1 MSDIAVFYLA
11 RLKEGFPSFD
21 AFAQSLRRH
30 PAGLDH
36 DLIIICKGFKRR
48 SEFAVVSAIFKGIP
62 HQIIEVDDDIGQ
74 DIHSYKAAAARFPH
88 IYACFMNTFTE
99 FKSDDW
105 LKKLFDA
112 LSLPRV
118 GMVGATASFESLN
131 NSWELLTKVQWLVS
145 KPAAYDS
152 EFNKAF
158 HWMIELSHPPTG
170 AMLRSRYKRLRRAIG
185 DIWRRRP
192 DIQSILHGHQ
202 SVWTALSSRG
212 GPFQFAHTYP
222 HFPNPH
228 IRSNV
233 FMLRREDLVKMP
245 LIEGG
250 DPKLVGCAF
259 ESGADGLSARILKRG
274 ERLLL
279 VGANGRAYDIPE
291 WANAGCFRSNG
302 QRNLLATDN
311 QTRAFEAFS
320 DAERKSNSVLAW
332 GSYLD
337 GNPGEFYG
345 VKFDNLRPLSDFT
358 NVVTRSGK
366 DRLFSIVI
374 PTHNRL
380 ALLLDAIKT
389 VTGQNFK
396 NWEIAVF
403 DNASTDNVGEAIR
416 ALGDDR
422 IRCERSDEFL
432 PVTESWNRALN
443 MACGEYVT
451 LIGDDDGLAPGFF
464 ERISELADRFEDPDV
479 IFSAL
484 FQFFHPGVLPGHE
497 LGFVR
502 TLPTAD
508 FMRLRDYPF
517 LLNKQSA
524 RRAVDCSLN
533 VRRSFMFNMP
543 AFTVRREFLESMR
556 RDGDVLH
563 PPFPDYYF
571 ANLVFELAKKIVVE
585 PKPIAFQGI
594 STSSFG
600 FTLFNKQTDEGFKVL
615 GHKLRQDDLFKEVGH
630 LLLPG
635 SGYNSQY
642 ILTMAHLARAIGD
655 PSRVANFKRYRRIQV
670 YQHLESRNFPFRR
683 GADEESVSL
692 WKQLSFAEKVDA
704 YYMIAV
710 HRLNART
717 RRFCGLRSALAKEMS
732 TYSFDPMQYVLNQGD
747 FIAGAE
753 VFDALNSGRLSR

>member
-1 MSDIAVFYLA
+1 
-11 RLKEGFPSFD
+11 
-21 AFAQSLRRH
+21 
-30 PAGLDH
+30 
-36 DLIIICKGFKRR
+36 
-48 SEFAVVSAIFKGIP
+48 
-62 HQIIEVDDDIGQ
+62 
-74 DIHSYKAAAARFPH
+74 
-88 IYACFMNTFTE
+88 
-99 FKSDDW
+99 
-105 LKKLFDA
+105 
-112 LSLPRV
+112 
-118 GMVGATASFESLN
+118 
-131 NSWELLTKVQWLVS
+131 
-145 KPAAYDS
+145 
-152 EFNKAF
+152 
-158 HWMIELSHPPTG
+158 MIELSHPPTG

-192 DIQSILHGHQ
+192 DIQSILHGYQ
-202 SVWTALSSRG
+202 SVWTALSSKG

-279 VGANGRAYDIPE
+279 VGANGQAYDIPE
-291 WANAGCFRSNG
+291 WADAGCFRSNG
-302 QRNLLATDN
+302 QWNLLATDN
-311 QTRAFEAFS
+311 QTRAFETFS
-320 DAERKSNSVLAW
+320 DAERKTNSILAW

-403 DNASTDNVGEAIR
+403 DNASADNVGEAIR

-443 MACGEYVT
+443 MARGEYVT

-484 FQFFHPGVLPGHE
+484 YQFFHPGVLPGHE

-508 FMRLRDYPF
+508 FMKQRDYPF
-517 LLNKQSA
+517 LLDKRSA

-533 VRRSFMFNMP
+533 IRRSFMFNMP

-571 ANLVFELAKKIVVE
+571 ANLVLESAKKIVVE
-585 PKPIAFQGI
+585 PRPIAFQGI

-600 FTLFNKQTDEGFKVL
+600 FALFNKQTDEGFKVL
-615 GHKLRQDDLFKEVGH
+615 GHNLRQDDLFKEVGH

-635 SGYNSQY
+635 PGYNSQY
-642 ILTMAHLARAIGD
+642 ILTMAHVARELGD
-655 PSRVANFKRYRRIQV
+655 PSRAANFKRYRRIQV
-670 YQHLESRNFPFRR
+670 YQHLESRNFPLRR

-717 RRFCGLRSALAKEMS
+717 RRFCRLRSALAKEMS
-732 TYSFDPMQYVLNQGD
+732 TYSFNPMQYVLNQGD
-747 FIAGAE
+747 FIAGSE
-753 VFDALNSGRLSR
+753 VFDALRTGRLAR